1 MAKAWVED
9 LWHKRNGRPNEYC
22 RRHKGAKR
30 YRSAAHG
37 AGAQWQVRGY
47 DDQGDALPKENWE
60 SFDEAENRARELTT
74 DVISGRLRQQQRG
87 EITLKQYFETVWWP
101 SVEIMPGTRQRTEQ
115 RVRSC
120 ILPYLGD
127 VPLADIGT
135 EELNKWKVALREQVA
150 SGTVRTA
157 WQNLSKI
164 LQAAFEGQRIPFNP
178 CRGLDSARPPK
189 RPATNKE
196 AWPPSVYRD
205 VRVALHRRYRVL
217 ADLGVAAG
225 LRPGEAFAW
234 SPDDL
239 RDGWL
244 YVDRQ
249 LQSIGARHWFKLP
262 KRDKVRRLPVPPEL
276 EKAITAHM
284 EEFPPK
290 AVTLPWV
297 DASEPNMPWENRPL
311 VTVRLLITTAYGNSI
326 TDNIFRT
333 DNWNPALEEA
343 GLVERLY
350 RDDGSQRDAWKG
362 TDPYTFHALRHTYA
376 SVQLGAGETPVTV
389 AEYMGDTV
397 ETVLETYAHF
407 IPDAGGRGLE
417 AMGSFMTAA

>member
-9 LWHKRNGRPNEYC
+9 LWHKRNGKPTEYC

-37 AGAQWQVRGY
+37 VGAQWQVRGY
-47 DDQGDALPKENWE
+47 NDQGDALPKENWE
-60 SFDEAENRARELTT
+60 SYDEAENRARDLTT

-87 EITLKQYFETVWWP
+87 QITLTAYYETVWWP
-101 SVEIMPGTRQRTEQ
+101 NAEILPGTRERTDQ
-115 RVRSC
+115 RVKSC
-120 ILPYLGD
+120 ILPYLGEKR
-127 VPLADIGT
+127 LLDIGT
-135 EELNKWKVALREQVA
+135 EELNAWKLALRKQVA

-164 LQAAFEGQRIPFNP
+164 LQAACEANRIPRNP
-178 CRGLDSARPPK
+178 CRGLDSARPPI
-189 RPATNKE
+189 RPPTNKE
-196 AWPPSVYRD
+196 AWGPSVFRD
-205 VRVALHRRYRVL
+205 VRVALHPRYRAL
-217 ADLGVAAG
+217 AELGVAAG
-225 LRPGEAFAW
+225 LRPGEALAW

-262 KRDKVRRLPVPPEL
+262 KRNKTRRLPVPTEL
-276 EKAITAHM
+276 EEALLAHI
-284 EEFPPK
+284 EAFPPVE
-290 AVTLPWV
+290 VTLPWV
-297 DASEPNMPWENRPL
+297 DASEPTMAWEQRPK
-311 VTVRLLITTAYGNSI
+311 VTVRLLTATAYGNPI
-326 TDNIFRT
+326 TSNTFRT

-350 RDDGSQRDAWKG
+350 RADGTPRDAWNG
-362 TDPYTFHALRHTYA
+362 TAPFTFHALRHTYA

-407 IPDAGGRGLE
+407 IPDTGGRGVE
-417 AMGSFMTAA
+417 AMGNFMTAA